1 MPNKQNIDTVGQLTN
16 ELKTAKSII
25 IADYSGISV
34 NDQTS
39 LRQKVKAS
47 GATLGVIKNRLIKLA
62 LKERLQE
69 VPASLD
75 EALNG
80 PTALVISQDDP
91 VAPTKTLVEFARDH
105 QTLKLKAGM
114 LLKGSDEAAS
124 DQVLSMAD
132 LKNLATLPGK
142 TELYGMLLA
151 RLNSP
156 IFGLVNVL
164 HGNIRGLVVALN
176 AIKDKKNTN

>member
-1 MPNKQNIDTVGQLTN
+1 
-16 ELKTAKSII
+16 
-25 IADYSGISV
+25 
-34 NDQTS
+34 
-39 LRQKVKAS
+39 
-47 GATLGVIKNRLIKLA
+47 LA

-91 VAPTKTLVEFARDH
+91 VAPTKTLVDFAKDH
-105 QTLKLKAGM
+105 ETLKLKAGM
-114 LLKGSDEAAS
+114 LLKTDEASS
-124 DQVLSMAD
+124 DQVLSLAD

-142 TELYGMLLA
+142 PELVGMLLA

-156 IFGLVNVL
+156 LYGLVNVL
-164 HGNIRGLVVALN
+164 QGNIKNLVYALN
-176 AIKDKKNTN
+176 AIKDKKA